1 MRKKILAALL
11 LSVLMDIAACSGT
24 QTCRVS
30 GLTPGQTYMY
40 GYEDGAGNTTIGEFW
55 APSTTYDIPNVDS
68 SVDCGNI
75 DVIHVVPEM
84 PPPIA

>member
-40 GYEDGAGNTTIGEFW
+40 GYEDGAGNTTIGGILGSKYNLRYSQRGFL
-55 APSTTYDIPNVDS
+55 
-68 SVDCGNI
+68 G
-75 DVIHVVPEM
+75 
-84 PPPIA
+84 